1 MSEWEKKQYSKI
13 QDFVI
18 YNKLYKGK
26 PDNLSHADIVIDLA
40 KKQLEAQPEV
50 QADAECCAKCGG
62 LIKGDSWHQVCGH
75 CIERPA

>member
-1 MSEWEKKQYSKI
+1 MSEWAKKQYNKI

-40 KKQLEAQPEV
+40 KKQLEAQQKDSADV
-50 QADAECCAKCGG
+50 QSRCICDKCGQTHPYKSSG
-62 LIKGDSWHQVCGH
+62 ESGMGS
-75 CIERPA
+75 R